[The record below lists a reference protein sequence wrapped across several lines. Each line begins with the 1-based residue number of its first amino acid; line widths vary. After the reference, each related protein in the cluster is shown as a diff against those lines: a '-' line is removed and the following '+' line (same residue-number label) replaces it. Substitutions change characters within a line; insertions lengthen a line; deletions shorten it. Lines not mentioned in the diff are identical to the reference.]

1 MTDSLDRAENSSTGN
16 PLSVTEQGRTYRSNI
31 IVTSLIEIATILI
44 RTVIGIIVAR
54 MLGPA
59 GRGEY
64 ALALLIPG
72 IFIIFT
78 ALGFGEASATLIGKE
93 KYNKEEVLGCL
104 MTYVASVTVIVGIVY
119 YAFQRPIL
127 NLVQQGISAH
137 VYTVSFLLVPLQ
149 LVWGS
154 LSSILLGIGIIKK
167 ISYGRFLNN
176 LIFLCAI
183 VLVSFLYRLTPFIA
197 LFFFICSWTAEVLY
211 LYLCLNRHI
220 PLRLRF
226 NRNILK
232 EQFDFGIKLF
242 WHSIFL
248 QLNRRLDSYL
258 LAYFRG
264 NYSLGIYTVA
274 VGLCEFVLTIPTVFT
289 RVAFSLSV
297 RAQTAESLRLTTV
310 SIRQIAFLLVTSTL
324 ILAVCMKPLILLLYS
339 SKYIEAFR
347 PALLLLP
354 GIISLGLSDMLG
366 SILVGQSKPQQQTI
380 ASGVSC
386 AVTVILDLILIPRY
400 GVSGASIASA
410 IAYTTSAAYL
420 IWVYK
425 NLSQATLKEMLVI
438 RSEDLADY
446 YRDIKRGIHAVLGRS
461 NAA

>member
-1 MTDSLDRAENSSTGN
+1 MTESFDSSENSPNGKRMS
-16 PLSVTEQGRTYRSNI
+16 SADQGRTYRSNI
-31 IVTSLIEIATILI
+31 IVTSLIEIAIILV
-44 RTVIGIIVAR
+44 RTLIGIIVAR

-72 IFIIFT
+72 FFIIFT

-93 KYNKEEVLGCL
+93 KYDKEEVLGCL
-104 MTYVASVTVIVGIVY
+104 MTYVASVTVIVGLVY

-127 NLVQQGISAH
+127 NLVHHGISAH
-137 VYTVSFLLVPLQ
+137 VYFFSFLLVPLQ

-154 LSSILLGIGIIKK
+154 ISSVLLGIGIIKK

-176 LIFLCAI
+176 LIFFCTI
-183 VLVSFLYRLTPFIA
+183 VLVSSFYRLTPFIA

-211 LYLCLNRHI
+211 LYHCLDGQIHVS
-220 PLRLRF
+220 LRF

-232 EQFDFGIKLF
+232 EQFHFGVKLF

-248 QLNRRLDSYL
+248 QLNRRLDSYI

-274 VGLCEFVLTIPTVFT
+274 VGLCEFVLTIPTVFS

-297 RAQTAESLRLTTV
+297 RDNTLESRNITTI
-310 SIRQIAFLLVTSTL
+310 SIRQITFLLVTSTL
-324 ILAVCMKPLILLLYS
+324 ILAVCMKPLILLLYG
-339 SKYIEAFR
+339 SKYLEAFR

-366 SILVGQSKPQQQTI
+366 AILVGQSKPQQQAI

-386 AVTVILDLILIPRY
+386 AVTIVLDLILIPRF
-400 GVSGASIASA
+400 GVSGASMAST

-425 NLSQATLKEMLVI
+425 DLSQVSLKEMLVI
-438 RSEDLADY
+438 RSEDLVGY
-446 YRDIKRGIHAVLGRS
+446 YRDIKRSILTVLGRN

>member
-1 MTDSLDRAENSSTGN
+1 MTESLDSSENSSNGKRMSLTD
-16 PLSVTEQGRTYRSNI
+16 QGRTYRSNI
-31 IVTSLIEIATILI
+31 IVTSLIEIATILV
-44 RTVIGIIVAR
+44 RTLIGIIVAR

-72 IFIIFT
+72 FFIIFT
-78 ALGFGEASATLIGKE
+78 ALGFGEASAALIGKA
-93 KYNKEEVLGCL
+93 KYDKEEVLGCL
-104 MTYVASVTVIVGIVY
+104 MTYVASVTVVVGIVY
-119 YAFQRPIL
+119 YAFQGPIL
-127 NLVQQGISAH
+127 NLVHQGISTH
-137 VYTVSFLLVPLQ
+137 VYYSSFLLVPLQ

-176 LIFLCAI
+176 LIFLCTI
-183 VLVSFLYRLTPFIA
+183 VLVSSLYRLTPFIA
-197 LFFFICSWTAEVLY
+197 LFFFLCSWTAEVLY
-211 LYLCLNRHI
+211 LYHCLNRHI
-220 PLRLRF
+220 PLSFRF
-226 NRNILK
+226 NRDILK
-232 EQFDFGIKLF
+232 EQSSFGVKLF

-248 QLNRRLDSYL
+248 QLNRRLDSYI

-297 RAQTAESLRLTTV
+297 RAQTTESLRITTI
-310 SIRQIAFLLVTSTL
+310 SIRQITFLLVMSTL
-324 ILAVCMKPLILLLYS
+324 ILAVCMNPLILLFYS

-354 GIISLGLSDMLG
+354 GIISLALSDMLG
-366 SILVGQSKPQQQTI
+366 VILVGQSKPRQQTI

-386 AVTVILDLILIPRY
+386 AVTVILDLILIPRF
-400 GVSGASIASA
+400 GISGASVAST
-410 IAYTTSAAYL
+410 IAYTTSAVYL

-425 NLSQATLKEMLVI
+425 NLSQATLKEMFVI
-438 RSEDLADY
+438 RNEDVGGY
-446 YRDIKRGIHAVLGRS
+446 YRDIKRSILAALGRR